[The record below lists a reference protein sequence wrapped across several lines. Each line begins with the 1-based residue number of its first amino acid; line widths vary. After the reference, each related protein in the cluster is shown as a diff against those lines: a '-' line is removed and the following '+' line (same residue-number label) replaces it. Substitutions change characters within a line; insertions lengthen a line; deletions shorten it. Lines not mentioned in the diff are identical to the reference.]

1 MVPSSAR
8 LSKTDYDDACTEVN
22 FYTFCCLR
30 QACFAVA
37 THKLFQHD
45 EYSSF
50 PWELIWADEF
60 NYTGLPDPQKWNFD
74 VGGAGWGN
82 RELQYY
88 TEWREE
94 NGRVE
99 NGMLIIEA
107 RQEDWGVHE
116 YTSARLISKGYGAWT
131 YGRIEVKAKLPS
143 GRGTWPAIWMLP
155 SLKTYGDGGWPD
167 NGEIDVMEHVGFDPD
182 IVHSSIHTRAYHHSI
197 NTHKTGKMHLRTAR
211 TEFNVYAV
219 EWTPEEIRAYV
230 NEQHYFT
237 FRNER
242 LTNLAADY
250 KQWPFDQPFYLVLNI
265 AVGGTW
271 GGARE
276 IDRSIWPQRM
286 EIDYVR
292 VYRWASNRIQATMSS

>member
-1 MVPSSAR
+1 MHGPKSISIFLLLATSV
-8 LSKTDYDDACTEVN
+8 LCGC
-22 FYTFCCLR
+22 YTQSMSIR
-30 QACFAVA
+30 Q
-37 THKLFQHD
+37 D
-45 EYSSF
+45 SSF
-50 PWELIWADEF
+50 PWELVWADEF
-60 NYTGLPDPQKWNFD
+60 NYAGLPDPQKWNFD

-88 TEWREE
+88 TEWRKE
-94 NGRVE
+94 NARVE
-99 NGMLIIEA
+99 NGTLIIEA

-197 NTHKTGKMHLRTAR
+197 NTHKMGKMHLRTAR

-219 EWTPEEIRAYV
+219 EWTPGEIRAYV

-237 FRNER
+237 FKNER
-242 LTNLAADY
+242 LTDPAGDY
-250 KQWPFDQPFYLVLNI
+250 KQWPFDRPFYLLLNI

-271 GGARE
+271 GGARG

-292 VYRWASNRIQATMSS
+292 IYH